1 MILRGRRSRNK
12 VSVGEPAE
20 GSFRAVVLA
29 YPVVLTVNHNFP
41 FLISIR
47 YSATM
52 IIVAVDSTKHIVLSI
67 HVLQVV
73 VSMKDDVHIA
83 MYSDLRGI
91 AICQMLNVEGT
102 VLTSFVQARA
112 TGDLTS

>member
-1 MILRGRRSRNK
+1 MS
-12 VSVGEPAE
+12 
-20 GSFRAVVLA
+20 
-29 YPVVLTVNHNFP
+29 
-41 FLISIR
+41 
-47 YSATM
+47 
-52 IIVAVDSTKHIVLSI
+52 IVAVGESKHIGISI

-73 VSMKDDVHIA
+73 ISIKDDVHIA

-112 TGDLTS
+112 TGDFRRWRRESYPRFSGYV